1 MAVNSRQKGKRGE
14 REALNFL
21 KSIGFPDARRTQQY
35 NGDGESDVVCPESLP
50 GLTIEV
56 KYGYDRTKLDL
67 GSALWFEAIAQAK
80 ADAGLDPWVLLWR
93 PKGCRDWR
101 LTLEE
106 FDGLPATYCGNALR
120 AELERIGVLLL
131 EKPEF

>member
-1 MAVNSRQKGKRGE
+1 MAVNSKRKGARGE
-14 REALNFL
+14 REAVNFL

-35 NGDGESDVVCPESLP
+35 NGDGESDVICPESLP

-56 KYGYDRTKLDL
+56 KYGRDRHKLDL
-67 GSALWFEAIAQAK
+67 GTAEWFEAIEQAK
-80 ADAGLDPWVLLWR
+80 TDAAGDPWVLLWR

-101 LTLEE
+101 MTLEE
-106 FDGLPATYCGNALR
+106 FDGLPATYVGNALR
-120 AELERIGVLLL
+120 AELERIGCLLL